1 MNKAVSIEHIAI
13 AVADLNQ
20 AIEAFA
26 VILNCGPD
34 AIEEVKEQGVRV
46 AVFRPA
52 GNDTTAIELICPL
65 DKDNSIGKF
74 IEKHGQGLHHI
85 SLNVSDISSK
95 LNDLKKNGFR
105 LINETPRDG
114 AEGKKIAFM
123 HPSAASGVL
132 IELEQD

>member
-1 MNKAVSIEHIAI
+1 MNKGVSIGHIAI
-13 AVADLNQ
+13 AVANLNQ
-20 AIEAFA
+20 AIDTFS
-26 VILNCGPD
+26 VILNRRPD

-52 GNDTTAIELICPL
+52 GKDATAIELICPL

-74 IEKHGQGLHHI
+74 MEKRGEGLHHI

-95 LNDLKKNGFR
+95 LNDLKKHGFR

-114 AEGKKIAFM
+114 SEGKKIAFM
-123 HPSAASGVL
+123 HPAATSGVL
-132 IELEQD
+132 IELEQE